1 MDRFMK
7 YNEVKGIRFTLTEEK
22 LEDEID
28 LKECYEYVKIE
39 DLRGVNNVAIYIN
52 NADEE
57 DYVLL
62 KDTIEFQD
70 IAIKKIKVKLLR
82 EMSGQYIVQA
92 ILMR

>member
-1 MDRFMK
+1 MDRLMK
-7 YNEVKGIRFTLTEEK
+7 YNEVKGIRFQLNDEK
-22 LEDEID
+22 LEDEIE

-52 NADEE
+52 NASEE

-62 KDTIEFQD
+62 KDTIEFED

-82 EMSGQYIVQA
+82 EVSGQYIVQA

>member
-7 YNEVKGIRFTLTEEK
+7 YNEVKGIRFTLTEEN

-39 DLRGVNNVAIYIN
+39 DLNGVNNVAIYIN
-52 NADEE
+52 NAAEE

-82 EMSGQYIVQA
+82 EVFGQYIVQA

>member
-39 DLRGVNNVAIYIN
+39 DLRGVNNIAIYIN
-52 NADEE
+52 NAAEE

>member
-7 YNEVKGIRFTLTEEK
+7 YNEVKGIRFTLTEEN

-52 NADEE
+52 NASEE

-62 KDTIEFQD
+62 KDTIEFED

>member
-1 MDRFMK
+1 MNRLMK

-22 LEDEID
+22 IEDEIE

-39 DLRGVNNVAIYIN
+39 DLKGVNNVAIYIN
-52 NADEE
+52 NAAEE

-62 KDTIEFQD
+62 KDTIEFED

-82 EMSGQYIVQA
+82 EVSGQYIVQA

>member
-52 NADEE
+52 NAPEE

-62 KDTIEFQD
+62 KDTIEFED

-82 EMSGQYIVQA
+82 EVSGQYIVQA

>member
-1 MDRFMK
+1 MDRLMK
-7 YNEVKGIRFTLTEEK
+7 YNEVKGIRFTLTEEN

-52 NADEE
+52 NASEE

-82 EMSGQYIVQA
+82 EVSGQYIVQA

>member
-1 MDRFMK
+1 MDRLMK
-7 YNEVKGIRFTLTEEK
+7 YNEVKGIRFQLNDEK

-52 NADEE
+52 NAAEE

-82 EMSGQYIVQA
+82 EVSGQYIVQA

>member
-7 YNEVKGIRFTLTEEK
+7 YNEVKEIRFTLTEEN

-52 NADEE
+52 NAAEE

-82 EMSGQYIVQA
+82 EVSGQYIVQA

>member
-1 MDRFMK
+1 MDRLMK
-7 YNEVKGIRFTLTEEK
+7 YNEVKGIRFQLNDEK
-22 LEDEID
+22 IEDEIE

-39 DLRGVNNVAIYIN
+39 DLKGVNNVAIYIN
-52 NADEE
+52 NAAEE

-62 KDTIEFQD
+62 KYTIELED

-82 EMSGQYIVQA
+82 EVSGQYIVQA

>member
-7 YNEVKGIRFTLTEEK
+7 YNEVKGIRFTLTEEN

-52 NADEE
+52 NAAEE

-62 KDTIEFQD
+62 KDTIEFED

-82 EMSGQYIVQA
+82 EVSGQYIVQA

>member
-7 YNEVKGIRFTLTEEK
+7 YNEVKGIRFELSDEN
-22 LEDEID
+22 LEDEIE

-39 DLRGVNNVAIYIN
+39 DLKGVNNVAIYIN
-52 NADEE
+52 NAAEE

-62 KDTIEFQD
+62 KDTIEFED

-82 EMSGQYIVQA
+82 EVSGQYIVQA

>member
-1 MDRFMK
+1 MK
-7 YNEVKGIRFTLTEEK
+7 YNEVKGIRFTLTEEN

-52 NADEE
+52 NAAEE

-62 KDTIEFQD
+62 KDTIEFQE

-82 EMSGQYIVQA
+82 EVSGQYIVQA

>member
-1 MDRFMK
+1 MDRLMK
-7 YNEVKGIRFTLTEEK
+7 YNEVKGIRFQLNDEK
-22 LEDEID
+22 IEDEIE

-39 DLRGVNNVAIYIN
+39 DLKGVNNVAIYIN
-52 NADEE
+52 NASEE

-62 KDTIEFQD
+62 KDTMEFED

-82 EMSGQYIVQA
+82 EVSGQYIVQA

>member
-1 MDRFMK
+1 MDRLMK
-7 YNEVKGIRFTLTEEK
+7 YNEVKGIRFTLTEEN

-52 NADEE
+52 NAAEE

-70 IAIKKIKVKLLR
+70 ISIKKIKVKLLR
-82 EMSGQYIVQA
+82 EVSGQYIVQA

>member
-7 YNEVKGIRFTLTEEK
+7 YNEVKGIRFTLTEEN

-52 NADEE
+52 NAAEE

-62 KDTIEFQD
+62 KDTIEFQE

-82 EMSGQYIVQA
+82 EVSGQYIVQA

>member
-1 MDRFMK
+1 MK
-7 YNEVKGIRFTLTEEK
+7 YNEVKGIRFTLTEEN

-52 NADEE
+52 NAAEE

-82 EMSGQYIVQA
+82 EVSGQYIVQA

>member
-7 YNEVKGIRFTLTEEK
+7 YNEVKGIRFTLTEEN

-52 NADEE
+52 NASEE

-82 EMSGQYIVQA
+82 EVSGQYIVQA

>member
-1 MDRFMK
+1 MK
-7 YNEVKGIRFTLTEEK
+7 YNEVKGIRFTLTEEN

-39 DLRGVNNVAIYIN
+39 DLKGVNNVAIYIN
-52 NADEE
+52 NASEE

-62 KDTIEFQD
+62 KDTIEFKD

>member
-7 YNEVKGIRFTLTEEK
+7 YNEVKGIRFTLTEEN

-39 DLRGVNNVAIYIN
+39 DLKGVNNVAIYIN
-52 NADEE
+52 NASEE

-62 KDTIEFQD
+62 KDTIEFKD

>member
-7 YNEVKGIRFTLTEEK
+7 YNEVKGIRFTLTEEN

-52 NADEE
+52 NAAEE

-82 EMSGQYIVQA
+82 EVSGQYIVQA

>member
-7 YNEVKGIRFTLTEEK
+7 YNEAKGIRFTLTEEN

-52 NADEE
+52 NAAEE

-82 EMSGQYIVQA
+82 EVSGQYIVQA

>member
-7 YNEVKGIRFTLTEEK
+7 YNEVKGIRFTLTEEN

-39 DLRGVNNVAIYIN
+39 DLKGVNNVAIYIN
-52 NADEE
+52 NAAEE

-62 KDTIEFQD
+62 KDTIEFED

-82 EMSGQYIVQA
+82 EVSGQYIVQA

>member
-7 YNEVKGIRFTLTEEK
+7 YNEVKGIRFTLTEEN

-39 DLRGVNNVAIYIN
+39 DLKGVNNVAIYIN
-52 NADEE
+52 NAAEE

-82 EMSGQYIVQA
+82 EVSGQYIVQA

>member
-7 YNEVKGIRFTLTEEK
+7 YNEVKGIRFELSDEN

-52 NADEE
+52 NASKE

-62 KDTIEFQD
+62 KDTIEFED

-82 EMSGQYIVQA
+82 EVSGQYIVQA